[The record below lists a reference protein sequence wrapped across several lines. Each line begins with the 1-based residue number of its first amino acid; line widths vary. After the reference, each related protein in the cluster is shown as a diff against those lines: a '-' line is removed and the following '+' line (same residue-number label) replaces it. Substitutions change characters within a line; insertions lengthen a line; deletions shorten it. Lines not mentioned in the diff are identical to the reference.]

1 MAFMKDIL
9 THNIPIWEECAATPF
24 VQEVQTGK
32 LPLEKFKRYM
42 IQDSIYLKNY
52 ARIYGKAIFHADTLR
67 EIQLYY
73 SMLNFVNDTESE
85 VRLDYLKQ
93 FCMTD
98 NDIELIAPLPENQ
111 NYIDFMFEI
120 ASHGKNEEILMA
132 VLPCM
137 LSYSYIFRKLAA
149 VPTSRQSRYWDFIKD
164 YADEQYAESCKEWSA
179 FAEHKCARFFFA
191 ARTVR
196 AEIPASAATFSM
208 PSLTSS
214 FPSASRSSISFSACS
229 VLVALLPPAPDSSS
243 SAVISYSPIHSKP
256 VSGSRQK
263 ATGFPSG
270 AREDLS

>member
-1 MAFMKDIL
+1 MAGVRFEDVDLLGAISRIVDLHTQHYKEDFDLDKELIS
-9 THNIPIWEECAATPF
+9 
-24 VQEVQTGK
+24 K
-32 LPLEKFKRYM
+32 LAVSDRSEDK
-42 IQDSIYLKNY
+42 
-52 ARIYGKAIFHADTLR
+52 
-67 EIQLYY
+67 QLLWMSRPCGTY

-179 FAEHKCARFFFA
+179 FAEHKCAGLSVANKKYLADIF
-191 ARTVR
+191 
-196 AEIPASAATFSM
+196 EKAS
-208 PSLTSS
+208 
-214 FPSASRSSISFSACS
+214 
-229 VLVALLPPAPDSSS
+229 LLELAFWKM
-243 SAVISYSPIHSKP
+243 AYRNERMEENAK
-256 VSGSRQK
+256 
-263 ATGFPSG
+263 
-270 AREDLS
+270 

>member
-1 MAFMKDIL
+1 MSFMKDIL

-52 ARIYGKAIFHADTLR
+52 ARIYGKAIFHAATLR

-93 FCMTD
+93 FCITD
-98 NDIELIAPLPENQ
+98 DDIELIAPLPENQ

-137 LSYSYIFRKLAA
+137 NN
-149 VPTSRQSRYWDFIKD
+149 
-164 YADEQYAESCKEWSA
+164 
-179 FAEHKCARFFFA
+179 
-191 ARTVR
+191 
-196 AEIPASAATFSM
+196 M
-208 PSLTSS
+208 
-214 FPSASRSSISFSACS
+214 
-229 VLVALLPPAPDSSS
+229 
-243 SAVISYSPIHSKP
+243 
-256 VSGSRQK
+256 QK
-263 ATGFPSG
+263 AAKNGLLLQSINVLGYQKQIKSIWLIFL
-270 AREDLS
+270 RKQVC

>member
-9 THNIPIWEECAATPF
+9 TRNIPIWEECAATPF

-52 ARIYGKAIFHADTLR
+52 ARIY
-67 EIQLYY
+67 
-73 SMLNFVNDTESE
+73 
-85 VRLDYLKQ
+85 
-93 FCMTD
+93 D

-179 FAEHKCARFFFA
+179 FAEHKCAGLSVANKKYLADIF
-191 ARTVR
+191 
-196 AEIPASAATFSM
+196 EKAS
-208 PSLTSS
+208 
-214 FPSASRSSISFSACS
+214 
-229 VLVALLPPAPDSSS
+229 LLELAFWKM
-243 SAVISYSPIHSKP
+243 AYRNERMEENAK
-256 VSGSRQK
+256 
-263 ATGFPSG
+263 
-270 AREDLS
+270 

>member
-1 MAFMKDIL
+1 M
-9 THNIPIWEECAATPF
+9 
-24 VQEVQTGK
+24 QEVQTGK

-149 VPTSRQSRYWDFIKD
+149 VPTSRESRYWDFIKD

-179 FAEHKCARFFFA
+179 FAEYKCAGLSEANKKYLADIF
-191 ARTVR
+191 
-196 AEIPASAATFSM
+196 EKAS
-208 PSLTSS
+208 
-214 FPSASRSSISFSACS
+214 
-229 VLVALLPPAPDSSS
+229 LLELAFWKM
-243 SAVISYSPIHSKP
+243 AYRNERMEENAK
-256 VSGSRQK
+256 
-263 ATGFPSG
+263 
-270 AREDLS
+270 

>member
-52 ARIYGKAIFHADTLR
+52 ARIYGKAIFHAATLR

-93 FCMTD
+93 FCITD
-98 NDIELIAPLPENQ
+98 DDIELIAPLPENQ

-137 LSYSYIFRKLAA
+137 LSYSYIFRKLAV
-149 VPTSRQSRYWDFIKD
+149 VPTSRQSRYWDL
-164 YADEQYAESCKEWSA
+164 
-179 FAEHKCARFFFA
+179 
-191 ARTVR
+191 
-196 AEIPASAATFSM
+196 
-208 PSLTSS
+208 SL
-214 FPSASRSSISFSACS
+214 
-229 VLVALLPPAPDSSS
+229 
-243 SAVISYSPIHSKP
+243 IHI
-256 VSGSRQK
+256 
-263 ATGFPSG
+263 
-270 AREDLS
+270 

>member
-73 SMLNFVNDTESE
+73 SI
-85 VRLDYLKQ
+85 
-93 FCMTD
+93 TD
-98 NDIELIAPLPENQ
+98 DDIELIAPLPENQ

-137 LSYSYIFRKLAA
+137 LSYSYIFRKLAS
-149 VPTSRQSRYWDFIKD
+149 VPTSRESRYWDFIKD

-179 FAEHKCARFFFA
+179 FAEHKCAGLS
-191 ARTVR
+191 
-196 AEIPASAATFSM
+196 EAS
-208 PSLTSS
+208 
-214 FPSASRSSISFSACS
+214 
-229 VLVALLPPAPDSSS
+229 LLELAFWKM
-243 SAVISYSPIHSKP
+243 AYRNERMEENAK
-256 VSGSRQK
+256 
-263 ATGFPSG
+263 
-270 AREDLS
+270 

>member
-93 FCMTD
+93 FCITD
-98 NDIELIAPLPENQ
+98 DDIELIAPLPENQ

-149 VPTSRQSRYWDFIKD
+149 VPTSRESRYWTLSKIMPMNNMQKVAKNGLLLQSINVLGYQKQIK
-164 YADEQYAESCKEWSA
+164 
-179 FAEHKCARFFFA
+179 
-191 ARTVR
+191 
-196 AEIPASAATFSM
+196 
-208 PSLTSS
+208 
-214 FPSASRSSISFSACS
+214 SIWLIFLRKQVC
-229 VLVALLPPAPDSSS
+229 
-243 SAVISYSPIHSKP
+243 
-256 VSGSRQK
+256 
-263 ATGFPSG
+263 
-270 AREDLS
+270 

>member
-9 THNIPIWEECAATPF
+9 TRNIPIWEECAATPF

-137 LSYSYIFRKLAA
+137 LSYSYIFRKICCWEYLHLPLQKQYRHNRMVQIIWELAQCSLLELKPTLILYQWRNYRKSAQPFLCRSLLLA
-149 VPTSRQSRYWDFIKD
+149 VSIK
-164 YADEQYAESCKEWSA
+164 
-179 FAEHKCARFFFA
+179 
-191 ARTVR
+191 
-196 AEIPASAATFSM
+196 EIQGVSSPWELTGWLLYL
-208 PSLTSS
+208 PS
-214 FPSASRSSISFSACS
+214 
-229 VLVALLPPAPDSSS
+229 
-243 SAVISYSPIHSKP
+243 
-256 VSGSRQK
+256 
-263 ATGFPSG
+263 
-270 AREDLS
+270 

>member
-52 ARIYGKAIFHADTLR
+52 ARIYGKAIFHAATLR

-93 FCMTD
+93 FCITD
-98 NDIELIAPLPENQ
+98 DDIELIAPLPENQ

-179 FAEHKCARFFFA
+179 FAESHCIWIAALWQQSGPPCRFYRRA
-191 ARTVR
+191 LRRTGR
-196 AEIPASAATFSM
+196 PDCLSGC
-208 PSLTSS
+208 L
-214 FPSASRSSISFSACS
+214 SRHTGRRIRLKQHPKAPRPRRTWY
-229 VLVALLPPAPDSSS
+229 PPWQA
-243 SAVISYSPIHSKP
+243 
-256 VSGSRQK
+256 
-263 ATGFPSG
+263 
-270 AREDLS
+270 

>member
-9 THNIPIWEECAATPF
+9 TRNIPIWEECAATPF

-137 LSYSYIFRKLAA
+137 LSYSYIFRKVPAISTGPPFIQHVTRA
-149 VPTSRQSRYWDFIKD
+149 VQRK
-164 YADEQYAESCKEWSA
+164 ADLILGVIVGAKLRNQLSDRSPLRAVQFSLRHNAYLSGALLCRPLEISVVSVTFLGCERASA
-179 FAEHKCARFFFA
+179 IEFRFFCF
-191 ARTVR
+191 
-196 AEIPASAATFSM
+196 
-208 PSLTSS
+208 
-214 FPSASRSSISFSACS
+214 
-229 VLVALLPPAPDSSS
+229 
-243 SAVISYSPIHSKP
+243 
-256 VSGSRQK
+256 GSW
-263 ATGFPSG
+263 
-270 AREDLS
+270 

>member
-52 ARIYGKAIFHADTLR
+52 ARIYGKAIFHAATLR

-93 FCMTD
+93 FCITD
-98 NDIELIAPLPENQ
+98 DDIELIAPLPENQ
-111 NYIDFMFEI
+111 NYIDFMFKI

-137 LSYSYIFRKLAA
+137 LSYSYIFRKLAS
-149 VPTSRQSRYWDFIKD
+149 VPTSRESRYWDRR
-164 YADEQYAESCKEWSA
+164 Q
-179 FAEHKCARFFFA
+179 FAEDIGTLSK
-191 ARTVR
+191 
-196 AEIPASAATFSM
+196 IM
-208 PSLTSS
+208 PMSNM
-214 FPSASRSSISFSACS
+214 
-229 VLVALLPPAPDSSS
+229 
-243 SAVISYSPIHSKP
+243 
-256 VSGSRQK
+256 QK
-263 ATGFPSG
+263 AAKNGLLLQSINVLGYQKQIKSIWLIFL
-270 AREDLS
+270 RKQVC